1 MSELLFYHKDLKV
14 LHRCKIT
21 KKKPIDWYIDLGNHM
36 IVEGLKKD
44 IGLPQQKRVYKLFIK
59 QIQNTKK
66 YKIQKGDAALYIPS
80 NLALVKLAVYDYDDA
95 TSPIWIS
102 PPRRRCRCR

>member
-66 YKIQKGDAALYIPS
+66 YKIQKGDAELYIAS
-80 NLALVKLAVYDYDDA
+80 ILALVKLGVYDYDDA